1 MRLSGYFLTLFT
13 VAMSTAWVSS
23 AMADETLPGP
33 VVFGSPQANGSGCP
47 SGSVSTTLSP
57 DQTSLSIL
65 FDKFIATAGG
75 EAGQPRARAKCKV
88 RVPVKVPRRYQA
100 QIVKVDYRGFNS
112 LSEGTASRITAVL
125 GFDLNW
131 FGWNLPISRTKKK
144 KTFSGPLTDVFEIS
158 GSLKTSQWTP
168 CGRATTLVLDTELQ
182 AVSTNGEEASIG
194 VDSIDA
200 ITSPV
205 TMTIKWRKCK
215 NW

>member
-1 MRLSGYFLTLFT
+1 MKLSSYFLTLFAAA
-13 VAMSTAWVSS
+13 VSTAWVSG
-23 AMADETLPGP
+23 AMADEPLPGP
-33 VVFGSPQANGSGCP
+33 VAFGSPQVNGSGCP
-47 SGSVSTTLSP
+47 NGSVSTILSP

-65 FDKFIATAGG
+65 FDKFIATAGR
-75 EAGQPRARAKCKV
+75 EAGQPRARAKCKI
-88 RVPVKVPRRYQA
+88 RVPVRVPRRYQA

-131 FGWNLPISRTKKK
+131 FGWNIPISRTKKM
-144 KTFSGPLTDVFEIS
+144 KTFIGPLNDVFEIS
-158 GSLKTSQWTP
+158 GSLKTSPWTP

-182 AVSTNGEEASIG
+182 AVSTNGEAASIG
-194 VDSIDA
+194 IDSIDSV
-200 ITSPV
+200 TSPV